1 MVYLI
6 IARDQG
12 KFILRVIW
20 LLAFAGAFNLHH
32 HLVLNGGSL
41 ETSIVVHLNN
51 SLENKS
57 GTSCLPESIC
67 NTIPNLPEKFRKQ
80 VIKLYTRRLL
90 VYRNQR

>member
-32 HLVLNGGSL
+32 HLVLNLNGGSL
-41 ETSIVVHLNN
+41 GTSIVVHLNN

-57 GTSCLPESIC
+57 GTSCYLSLYVIQYQ
-67 NTIPNLPEKFRKQ
+67 IYQKNLGNK
-80 VIKLYTRRLL
+80 
-90 VYRNQR
+90 